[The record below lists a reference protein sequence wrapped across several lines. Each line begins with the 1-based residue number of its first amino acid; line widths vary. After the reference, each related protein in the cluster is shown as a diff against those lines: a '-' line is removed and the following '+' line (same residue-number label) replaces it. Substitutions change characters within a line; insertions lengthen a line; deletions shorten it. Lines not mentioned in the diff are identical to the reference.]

1 MATLGAFGNNM
12 ILVAAD
18 DKKDKKAKG
27 DGIDAVLT
35 LMKSLRSFQEEVE
48 TCIDAQGMTENKDK
62 IQAFDKPLDEMYEVL
77 IEIASGGIRNIRKN
91 RNGEDVVEVPEQT
104 EVVEDIVESDEVKAP
119 VPPVMSNSILKMP
132 K

>member
-1 MATLGAFGNNM
+1 MSTLGSFGNNM

-35 LMKSLRSFQEEVE
+35 LMKSLRAFQEEVE

-91 RNGEDVVEVPEQT
+91 RGEEVVEIPEKE
-104 EVVEDIVESDEVKAP
+104 EVVEDVIESDEVKAP
-119 VPPVMSNSILKMP
+119 VPPVMSSSILKMP